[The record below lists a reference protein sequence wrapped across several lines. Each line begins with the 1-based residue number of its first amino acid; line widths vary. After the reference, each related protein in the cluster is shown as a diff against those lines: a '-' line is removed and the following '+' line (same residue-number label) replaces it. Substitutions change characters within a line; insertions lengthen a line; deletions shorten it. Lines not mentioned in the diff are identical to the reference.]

1 MILKITNLVLVH
13 LSGAGSSL
21 QQQVDHLP
29 AAVVGRH
36 VQRGGA
42 RHVLGLDLTCDHPLV
57 SAREIIKK

>member
-1 MILKITNLVLVH
+1 MIHKVTNLVLVH

-21 QQQVDHLP
+21 KQQVDHLP

-42 RHVLGLDLTCDHPLV
+42 RHVLGLDLTCDYPLV
-57 SAREIIKK
+57 TARGIIKK